1 MYAMTPIWKPCLPTT
16 MTDKVLFGLPVFWI
30 PLSIHLG
37 YMIGCVQGSKH
48 SSNKLNSQLPNNIV
62 LKFWWLLFQIFLEKK
77 FDLICF
83 KLFFTLIFFWLALM
97 ITICFKIWSFTMN
110 LFHLLGFTKEL
121 VFGSST
127 SVTRLNLSF
136 CVFLDRSHFFKEPSG
151 IACYAFETFSR
162 GCILSEKEMIS
173 FLPIKTFP

>member
-62 LKFWWLLFQIFLEKK
+62 LKF
-77 FDLICF
+77 
-83 KLFFTLIFFWLALM
+83 
-97 ITICFKIWSFTMN
+97 
-110 LFHLLGFTKEL
+110 
-121 VFGSST
+121 
-127 SVTRLNLSF
+127 
-136 CVFLDRSHFFKEPSG
+136 
-151 IACYAFETFSR
+151 
-162 GCILSEKEMIS
+162 
-173 FLPIKTFP
+173 